1 MWADGSSYDGEWDD
15 NCISGRGTYKWDDG
29 RQFIGEWKNN
39 CMDGE
44 GLYTWADGR
53 RYQGQYV
60 QDKKHGRGKY
70 TGPTEGLTTVSG
82 KMVSSTAKAPT
93 TIQMLT

>member
-1 MWADGSSYDGEWDD
+1 
-15 NCISGRGTYKWDDG
+15 
-29 RQFIGEWKNN
+29 
-39 CMDGE
+39 MDGE

-70 TGPTEGLTTVSG
+70 TWANGRSYDGEWKDGKQHGEGSYYNPEADVTKRGIWENG
-82 KMVSSTAKAPT
+82 KRLQWLAE
-93 TIQMLT
+93 